1 MMQWLEDGVA
11 GANMFRADAA
21 IIVTWYNTAPAVS
34 GRSDIDANML
44 ATYQAIWLTDRV
56 GKYANFED

>member
-1 MMQWLEDGVA
+1 MQWIEDGVA
-11 GANMFRADAA
+11 GGNMFRADAA
-21 IIVTWYNTAPAVS
+21 IVVTWYNTAPAVS

-56 GKYANFED
+56 CQLKC